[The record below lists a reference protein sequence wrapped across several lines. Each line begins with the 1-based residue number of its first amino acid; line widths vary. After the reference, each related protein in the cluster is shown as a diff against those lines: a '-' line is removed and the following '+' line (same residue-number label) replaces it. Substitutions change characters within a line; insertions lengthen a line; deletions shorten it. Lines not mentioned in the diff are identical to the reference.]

1 MEQHRKC
8 SRRHVPSCDH
18 SRHPAL
24 WQLSGGLGS
33 NPLAEPRLAVG
44 TVRSETAGA
53 GHQDHTSRSAPA
65 LLVSQ
70 RILHRKNRSDQQ
82 REAMRLSTKWSGGW
96 NCLVLRVGGVG
107 YAAKLRENLNYAV
120 QMRQA
125 RAEAINKLVQHK
137 FAFDHLFAIV
147 ADFVRHPI

>member
-24 WQLSGGLGS
+24 WQLSGGSAQILSPNHGRLSGRSRVKQPVPDTKIIPLGR
-33 NPLAEPRLAVG
+33 RL
-44 TVRSETAGA
+44 
-53 GHQDHTSRSAPA
+53 

-82 REAMRLSTKWSGGW
+82 REAMRLSTKWCGGR

-107 YAAKLRENLNYAV
+107 YAAKLRENLNYAI